1 MYGLEGLLA
10 GRCLGGR
17 YRVEAVIGR
26 GGMGAV
32 YRALDERLGRR
43 VAVKVV
49 SAPTAD
55 AAEQT
60 QLRARFVREAQVAAR
75 LRHPNVVDVFDFGTD
90 ADLGMDYLVMELLD
104 GEDLA
109 ARMARGTPPRR
120 VALAILRQAARGL
133 AAGHRAGLVHRD
145 VKPGNLFL
153 EVGEVPDEP
162 VVRVLDFGIAQVA
175 AEEAGFTRFTEYGR
189 SPYSP
194 AYAAPEQLQGDSRL
208 SPACDVFSLAAV
220 GYVLLTGTRAFT
232 SSDPHRMASELSASV
247 LALDERA
254 PGLPAP
260 LRNALARALARRP
273 EDRFPDAGAFAN
285 ALSGTPGPAPSP
297 AFDAWPSAAS
307 PMPAADGTM
316 LAPNG
321 ADHTQL
327 YEPPAPAPRPAPTPA
342 PAQPAWSARPAAAP
356 ARPAVDGTVYQPYV
370 PPFQRPPVP
379 AAPAAAAVVQ
389 PGTQTRP
396 AAVAQPGDPPAP
408 GVMRRLGR
416 VLADLAITVGI
427 MGGFVGAW
435 ALAVDGVLHHDH
447 TRRWIGAT
455 LSVAFTPLAIH
466 RLTGRT
472 GRLWLLLVGS
482 AAGSGVAL
490 HYLGPGTEPMVRLGG
505 IFAMQVVTSFVLS
518 TMFPR
523 RKPKVKLPV

>member
-1 MYGLEGLLA
+1 M
-10 GRCLGGR
+10 
-17 YRVEAVIGR
+17 EAVIGR

-43 VAVKVV
+43 VAVKVISV
-49 SAPTAD
+49 VAAD
-55 AAEQT
+55 QAEQT

-90 ADLGMDYLVMELLD
+90 PELGMDYLVMELLD
-104 GEDLA
+104 GEDLS

-162 VVRVLDFGIAQVA
+162 VVRVLDFGIAQVT
-175 AEEAGFTRFTEYGR
+175 AEDAGFTRLTEYGR

-194 AYAAPEQLQGDSRL
+194 AYAAPEQLLGETRL
-208 SPACDVFSLAAV
+208 TASCDVFSLAAV
-220 GYVLLTGTRAFT
+220 GYVLLTGMRAFT
-232 SSDPHRMASELSASV
+232 SSDPGRMASELSAAV
-247 LALDERA
+247 LALEERA

-260 LRNALARALARRP
+260 LRGALARALARRP
-273 EDRFPDAGAFAN
+273 QDRFPDAGAFAN
-285 ALSGTPGPAPSP
+285 ALSGTPGPSPSPSP
-297 AFDAWPSAAS
+297 ASSGDAWFNPASAGAQY
-307 PMPAADGTM
+307 DGTM

-321 ADHTQL
+321 VEHTQL
-327 YEPPAPAPRPAPTPA
+327 YEAPAPAPAPAPRAA
-342 PAQPAWSARPAAAP
+342 PAQPAWTARPTSAP
-356 ARPAVDGTVYQPYV
+356 ARPQADGTAYQPYV
-370 PPFQRPPVP
+370 PPFQRAPVP
-379 AAPAAAAVVQ
+379 AAPVAPVGAAGAATQNRPAVVQ
-389 PGTQTRP
+389 PPQ
-396 AAVAQPGDPPAP
+396 QPPAR
-408 GVMRRLGR
+408 GMMRRVGG

-435 ALAVDGVLHHDH
+435 ALAVSGVLHHDQM
-447 TRRWIGAT
+447 RRWLGASA
-455 LSVAFTPLAIH
+455 SVFFTPLAIH

-472 GRLWLLLVGS
+472 GRPVLLVIGS
-482 AAGSGVAL
+482 AVGSGVAL

-505 IFAMQVVTSFVLS
+505 IFGMQVVTSFVLS
-518 TMFPR
+518 TVFPR
-523 RKPKVKLPV
+523 PKPKIKLPV